1 MKLVLG
7 VVETVVVHLAQVLL
21 EGDPAL
27 PATKGVG
34 GEVVHVLLAGDGE
47 LDAQLMLD
55 FSARGG
61 EIWGEEGEYF

>member
-1 MKLVLG
+1 MVLG

-27 PATKGVG
+27 PGAKGVG
-34 GEVVHVLLAGDGE
+34 REVVHVLLAGDGE

-55 FSARGG
+55 VSARGG
-61 EIWGEEGEYF
+61 EIWGEEREYF